1 MKKIKY
7 ILMLLLAGIWIS
19 ACQDNDDVKP
29 SNEGLNEFRVKEI
42 VGRNDLWG
50 DFKIN
55 LNYSD
60 DRLDVGVV
68 VNKDQDT
75 IANLTKGMVIMKV
88 PALSQEE
95 IDMLEPGSEV
105 PMISKIIYQV
115 NRTTREETI
124 THYKRENLQFTFDY
138 EENYIYEFDDTL
150 SMNKKV
156 MKWRCFGE
164 ADWEIPLTRMV
175 YTYEGN
181 RIVRGEYAVY
191 DHQWT
196 VISHWDYSY
205 DGDRQTRLK
214 VVGTNGEVNMEK
226 VFTYLADTKMK
237 VVTTQ
242 AGKSH
247 EITYILD
254 VNGYV
259 VRIEEENGN
268 YMDMKYEAGH
278 GNFSDFIPLSVKL
291 QGEPYIK

>member
-60 DRLDVGVV
+60 DRLDIGVV

-105 PMISKIIYQV
+105 PMTSRIIYQV
-115 NRTTREETI
+115 NRTTREESI
-124 THYKRENLQFTFDY
+124 THYKREDLQFTFDY
-138 EENYIYEFDDTL
+138 EKIIFMSLT
-150 SMNKKV
+150 
-156 MKWRCFGE
+156 
-164 ADWEIPLTRMV
+164 IPC
-175 YTYEGN
+175 
-181 RIVRGEYAVY
+181 
-191 DHQWT
+191 
-196 VISHWDYSY
+196 
-205 DGDRQTRLK
+205 
-214 VVGTNGEVNMEK
+214 
-226 VFTYLADTKMK
+226 
-237 VVTTQ
+237 
-242 AGKSH
+242 
-247 EITYILD
+247 
-254 VNGYV
+254 
-259 VRIEEENGN
+259 
-268 YMDMKYEAGH
+268 
-278 GNFSDFIPLSVKL
+278 P
-291 QGEPYIK
+291 